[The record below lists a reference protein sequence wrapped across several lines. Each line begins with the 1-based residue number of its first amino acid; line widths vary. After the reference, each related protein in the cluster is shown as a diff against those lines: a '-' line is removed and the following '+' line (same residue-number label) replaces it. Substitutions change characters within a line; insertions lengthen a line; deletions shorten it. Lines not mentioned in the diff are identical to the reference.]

1 MMIYAHTKDFEMT
14 CLDGLVLVMWGC
26 LIEDIDNGVSAASNT
41 ASSLKDF

>member
-1 MMIYAHTKDFEMT
+1 
-14 CLDGLVLVMWGC
+14 VMWGC